1 MRGAAG
7 IVTCCRLARGLRGV
21 AGVVW
26 AAARAVAGGQRCVL
40 DRVPTGTRVPALGAG
55 GGGWAR
61 PDPGGPAWMVAELRP
76 SGGFPVSRGGWGGRA
91 QTRGTP
97 PRPPLGSQAAK
108 PPKPSRMEV
117 LDEFDSEFPQTVT
130 FCQLISE
137 EDFERQ
143 AATYTERALRRLF
156 RSLDRNPA
164 LAERVVRKGKQA
176 ECERRGLLS
185 FLWAK
190 ASCAVQGELNCCN
203 SMSALEMHQRLEQ
216 LKRRIHRVH
225 LYSQDAKRR
234 RRKRKPK
241 KPERVLSQDRS
252 TSPCLLPAL
261 LPPGPPLLPTASTA
275 APPPAVY
282 TMPRVFGPFP
292 PLPSTS
298 PHGRPDPPG
307 PQSWGL
313 PLLVPDQ
320 EQCAQ
325 APLPLDLSL
334 Q

>member
-1 MRGAAG
+1 
-7 IVTCCRLARGLRGV
+7 
-21 AGVVW
+21 
-26 AAARAVAGGQRCVL
+26 
-40 DRVPTGTRVPALGAG
+40 
-55 GGGWAR
+55 
-61 PDPGGPAWMVAELRP
+61 
-76 SGGFPVSRGGWGGRA
+76 
-91 QTRGTP
+91 
-97 PRPPLGSQAAK
+97 
-108 PPKPSRMEV
+108 MEV

-190 ASCAVQGELNCCN
+190 ASCAVQGELNGCN

-225 LYSQDAKRR
+225 LYSQG
-234 RRKRKPK
+234 PL
-241 KPERVLSQDRS
+241 V
-252 TSPCLLPAL
+252 CLLVLLCLCVLDGCSEAVMRCQEEEEEAETEETRAHRLGRPRPA
-261 LPPGPPLLPTASTA
+261 PSPAAACATA
-275 APPPAVY
+275 AAHGPHGGPATRCLHY
-282 TMPRVFGPFP
+282 AQGLW
-292 PLPSTS
+292 PLPSAAQHIAGES
-298 PHGRPDPPG
+298 GSFEPHGRPDPPG

-320 EQCAQ
+320 EQCAR